1 MLNDSR
7 EIVSE
12 LRHSIDPP
20 HPQDGHPVTV
30 EISAETNEVCTFNKR
45 CGCDLE
51 RHVPNSGTLNCLC
64 I

>member
-1 MLNDSR
+1 MLNDNR

-20 HPQDGHPVTV
+20 YPQDGHPVTV

-51 RHVPNSGTLNCLC
+51 RHVHVD
-64 I
+64 